1 MALGDLLKMVNWTR
15 NWFGF
20 SCLFVLTLAVM
31 LGLKLFL
38 PSPVVA
44 QSSSDFIQQG
54 NQISIDGKSYPVAW
68 GQWQEGGQTRTGLG
82 DTGAMQFLGL
92 DLLDNTSPNQQPVQ
106 WFSGDRQTLNARF
119 VAPNRYLDVT
129 SLLQPLGTVQPQ
141 GNTLVMPN
149 TNAQILTVR
158 DGRQSWGE
166 RVVLELS
173 QPAFWQVSQAR
184 EEAVVTINASST
196 IGSQGNAN
204 APGLQAIDQDDLGG
218 KTSGGQQV
226 RYRLERLGTITKVH
240 FQLPVGYKLQVSTLT
255 SPFRL
260 VIDARADAPP
270 VKTINWTE
278 GITWQQRFV
287 NISGG
292 QFPVTTVTIN
302 PRSPGIS
309 LRPLMA
315 NPTMAQGTA
324 PLVAIARDQQ
334 AAVAINAG
342 FFNRNNQLPLGA
354 VWSQQNWRSG
364 PILNRGAIAWN
375 DQGQTTFGRLSLSEI
390 ITTGSGQRLTAN
402 YLNSGYV
409 QRGIAR
415 YTPAWGPSYVPLSDN
430 EQVYVVQNNQV
441 TAQYP
446 LPKAGQQQMPI
457 PSDGYLI
464 IDRGNQIPAGVL
476 AVGTTL
482 NVNGRST
489 PEAFNAFPNGM
500 GAGPLLID
508 QGRVVLNATGEGFS
522 SAFQQQRASRSAI
535 AVDRNGNIILVA
547 SHNRVGEA
555 GASLGEFA
563 QILQQLGAV
572 NALNLDGGSSTS
584 LALGGQLLDRSPVT
598 AARVSNAIGVFVR

>member
-1 MALGDLLKMVNWTR
+1 M
-15 NWFGF
+15 
-20 SCLFVLTLAVM
+20 
-31 LGLKLFL
+31 
-38 PSPVVA
+38 
-44 QSSSDFIQQG
+44 
-54 NQISIDGKSYPVAW
+54 
-68 GQWQEGGQTRTGLG
+68 
-82 DTGAMQFLGL
+82 
-92 DLLDNTSPNQQPVQ
+92 
-106 WFSGDRQTLNARF
+106 
-119 VAPNRYLDVT
+119 
-129 SLLQPLGTVQPQ
+129 
-141 GNTLVMPN
+141 
-149 TNAQILTVR
+149 
-158 DGRQSWGE
+158 
-166 RVVLELS
+166 LELS

-218 KTSGGQQV
+218 KTSGGQQI
-226 RYRLERLGTITKVH
+226 RYRLERSGASSKVH

-324 PLVAIARDQQ
+324 PLVTIARDQR

-415 YTPAWGPSYVPLSDN
+415 YTPAWDPSYIPLSDN
-430 EQVYVVQNNQV
+430 EQVYVVQNSQV

-535 AVDRNGNIILVA
+535 AVDRNGNIMLVA
-547 SHNRVGEA
+547 SHNRVGEPELA
-555 GASLGEFA
+555 WG
-563 QILQQLGAV
+563 
-572 NALNLDGGSSTS
+572 NLPKFCNSWG
-584 LALGGQLLDRSPVT
+584 R
-598 AARVSNAIGVFVR
+598 

>member
-1 MALGDLLKMVNWTR
+1 MVNWNR
-15 NWFGF
+15 NWLDF
-20 SCLFVLTLAVM
+20 SRLFSITLAVM

-38 PSPVVA
+38 ASPAVA
-44 QSSSDFIQQG
+44 QSPTGFIQQG
-54 NQISIDGKSYPVAW
+54 NQISIDGKSYPVPW
-68 GQWQEGGQTRTGLG
+68 GQWQEGNQTHTGLG
-82 DTGAMQFLGL
+82 DTGAMQVLGL
-92 DLLDNTSPNQQPVQ
+92 DLLNNTSPSQQPVQ
-106 WFSGDRQTLNARF
+106 WFSGDRQNLNARF

-129 SLLQPLGTVQPQ
+129 PLLQRLGTAQAQ

-149 TNAQILTVR
+149 TNARILTVR
-158 DGRQSWGE
+158 DGRQPWGE

-173 QPAFWQVSQAR
+173 QPAFWQVSQAK
-184 EEAVVTINASST
+184 EEAVVTINAGST
-196 IGSQGNAN
+196 IGGQGN
-204 APGLQAIDQDDLGG
+204 GSSSGVQAIDQDDLGG
-218 KTSGGQQV
+218 KTSGGQQI
-226 RYRLERLGTITKVH
+226 RYRLERLGSSTKIH
-240 FQLPVGYKLQVSTLT
+240 FRLPVGYKLQVSTLT

-260 VIDARADAPP
+260 VIDARVDAPP
-270 VKTINWTE
+270 AKTINWAE

-287 NISGG
+287 NITGG
-292 QFPVTTVTIN
+292 QFPVTTVTVN

-315 NPTMAQGTA
+315 NSTMAQGTA
-324 PLVAIARDQQ
+324 PLVTIAREQQ

-354 VWSQQNWRSG
+354 VWSQQNWLSG

-375 DQGQTTFGRLSLSEI
+375 NQGQTTFGRLSLSEI

-415 YTPAWGPSYVPLSDN
+415 YTPAWGPTYVPLSDN
-430 EQVYVVQNNQV
+430 ERVYVVQSDQI

-446 LPKAGQQQMPI
+446 LPKAGQQQMSI
-457 PSDGYLI
+457 PNDGYLI
-464 IDRGNQIPAGVL
+464 IDRGSQIPAGVL
-476 AVGTTL
+476 AVGTTV
-482 NVNGRST
+482 NVNGRSV
-489 PEAFNAFPNGM
+489 PEAFNAFPNGI

-508 QGRVVLNATGEGFS
+508 QGRIVLNAEGEGFS

-547 SHNRVGEA
+547 SHNRVGGA

-598 AARVSNAIGVFVR
+598 AARVSNAIGVFIR